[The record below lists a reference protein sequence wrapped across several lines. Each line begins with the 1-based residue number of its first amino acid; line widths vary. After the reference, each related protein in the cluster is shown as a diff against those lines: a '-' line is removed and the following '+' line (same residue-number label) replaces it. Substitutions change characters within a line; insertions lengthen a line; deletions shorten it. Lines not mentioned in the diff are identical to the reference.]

1 MARYALIS
9 DIHGNIDA
17 LDAVLRDM
25 DAGPPVDVVLCLGD
39 IIGYC
44 PGVNEVI
51 ERLLALERQRPVRYN
66 LGSHDSAALGRYEFI
81 DLASETD
88 AATLRAAGIHDE
100 RALVEEYLDADRRR
114 FIPVRAEAREAMRWT
129 IEHLSAESRQFLEQR
144 LEPRIEVEPGI
155 ISVHGSPRDPECE
168 YVRDAKF
175 ALRVFE
181 SREMDG
187 VWLCFVG
194 HTHLPVV
201 WRVLRSQMVSMGSAR
216 VCMSLPAA
224 DLSARIEMDR
234 SAACYIA
241 NVGSIGQPRDADPRA
256 GYARFSLDDGVFEHV
271 RVAYDIETAVGRI
284 RAAGF
289 SERLIERLRSGE

>member
-1 MARYALIS
+1 MAQYALIS

-17 LDAVLRDM
+17 LDAVLRDV
-25 DAGPPVDVVLCLGD
+25 DTGPPVDAVLCLGD

-51 ERLLALERQRPVRYN
+51 ERLFALEKRLPVRYN
-66 LGSHDSAALGRYEFI
+66 LGSHDGAALGRYEFV
-81 DLASETD
+81 DLASGTD
-88 AATLRAAGIHDE
+88 AATLRAAGINDE
-100 RALVEEYLDADRRR
+100 RALVEEYLDIDRRR
-114 FIPVRAEAREAMRWT
+114 FIPVRAEARDAVRWT
-129 IEHLSAESRQFLEQR
+129 IEHLSPESRQFLEER

-168 YVRDAKF
+168 YVRDSKF
-175 ALRVFE
+175 ARRVFE
-181 SREMDG
+181 SSEMDG

-201 WRVLRSQMVSMGSAR
+201 WRVLRSQIVSMGSSR
-216 VCMSLPAA
+216 VCLSLPAA
-224 DLSARIEMDR
+224 DLSDRVQMDR

-241 NVGSIGQPRDADPRA
+241 NVGSVGQPRDADPRA
-256 GYARFSLDDGVFEHV
+256 GYARFSSDDGIFEHI
-271 RVAYDIETAVGRI
+271 RIAYDIEAAVGRI

-289 SERLIERLRSGE
+289 SERLAERLRSGQ